1 MLQEIEDKE
10 NSENDS
16 INAGDNVRDYI
27 SKEKAELKDL
37 QLRLEDDKK
46 RYKEDKREAESLRH
60 ADPSTYRQRC
70 QVLDKVKESIER
82 QIDKLNVRI
91 AKVKEIERGHK

>member
-27 SKEKAELKDL
+27 SKEKAELKEL
-37 QLRLEDDKK
+37 
-46 RYKEDKREAESLRH
+46 
-60 ADPSTYRQRC
+60 
-70 QVLDKVKESIER
+70 
-82 QIDKLNVRI
+82 
-91 AKVKEIERGHK
+91 